1 MKKLLISSV
10 VAGMLV
16 TSASAWDFC
25 SDYSKLLTMG
35 GTTGAAIA
43 IGTTTVAVPG
53 LIVGAILNQ
62 VVCDGTDEVKT
73 FAQTEDQISKKLDI
87 KDIRN
92 IHFDFDQYKLDEDAQ
107 EDVQF
112 DSDIIQTLAAP
123 IIIEGN
129 ADSRGS
135 DEYNYALGLKRAEEV
150 KQALIIDGVKN
161 ELKVISYGES
171 APICT
176 ETTEDCLAKN
186 RRVQFKTETK

>member
-62 VVCDGTDEVKT
+62 VVCDSNK
-73 FAQTEDQISKKLDI
+73 A
-87 KDIRN
+87 
-92 IHFDFDQYKLDEDAQ
+92 
-107 EDVQF
+107 
-112 DSDIIQTLAAP
+112 
-123 IIIEGN
+123 
-129 ADSRGS
+129 
-135 DEYNYALGLKRAEEV
+135 
-150 KQALIIDGVKN
+150 
-161 ELKVISYGES
+161 
-171 APICT
+171 
-176 ETTEDCLAKN
+176 
-186 RRVQFKTETK
+186 

>member
-1 MKKLLISSV
+1 MKNDLKVISNLKI
-10 VAGMLV
+10 MR
-16 TSASAWDFC
+16 
-25 SDYSKLLTMG
+25 DYLK
-35 GTTGAAIA
+35 
-43 IGTTTVAVPG
+43 
-53 LIVGAILNQ
+53 
-62 VVCDGTDEVKT
+62 EVKGKIKVEELD
-73 FAQTEDQISKKLDI
+73 FFINKLNELDI

-112 DSDIIQTLAAP
+112 DSDIIQALAAP